1 MKNPHRENSNF
12 LIRDLPKSERPRE
25 KLLNRGPENLKD
37 EELLAI
43 LIGTGFHGK
52 SALKLARQILAKYPK
67 NKLLK
72 IQPNQLTEIKG
83 IGSSKASIIL
93 AAIELVKRS
102 LNLREETIPVIQSPK
117 DVISQVSFLR
127 DKQREHFVVLFLN
140 ARNQL
145 ITKKDLFIGTLN
157 ANLVHPREIFS
168 EALKH
173 NAASLIL
180 IHNHP
185 SGDPEPS
192 QDDLEI
198 TKRLREAGQIMG
210 LEIIDHLIISHNNY
224 FSFKEHQLLE
234 S

>member
-1 MKNPHRENSNF
+1 MENPHRANSDF
-12 LIRDLPKSERPRE
+12 LIRDLPKNDRPRE

-43 LIGTGFHGK
+43 LLGTGFQGK
-52 SALKLARQILAKYPK
+52 GVLKLAKQILAKYPK

-72 IQPNQLTEIKG
+72 IQPKQLTEIKG
-83 IGSSKASIIL
+83 IGSSKASVIL
-93 AAIELVKRS
+93 AAIEFVKRS
-102 LNLREETIPVIQSPK
+102 LNLGEETIPVIQSPK
-117 DVISQVSFLR
+117 DVIAQVSFLR

-145 ITKKDLFIGTLN
+145 IFKKDLFIGTLN

-185 SGDPEPS
+185 SGDSEPS

-198 TKRLREAGQIMG
+198 TKRLVEAAKIMG
-210 LEIIDHLIISHNNY
+210 VEIIDHLIISQKSY
-224 FSFKEHQLLE
+224 FSFKEKQLI
-234 S
+234 

>member
-1 MKNPHRENSNF
+1 M
-12 LIRDLPKSERPRE
+12 
-25 KLLNRGPENLKD
+25 
-37 EELLAI
+37 
-43 LIGTGFHGK
+43 
-52 SALKLARQILAKYPK
+52 
-67 NKLLK
+67 
-72 IQPNQLTEIKG
+72 
-83 IGSSKASIIL
+83 
-93 AAIELVKRS
+93 
-102 LNLREETIPVIQSPK
+102 
-117 DVISQVSFLR
+117 SFLR

-168 EALKH
+168 EALKK

-224 FSFKEHQLLE
+224 FSFKEHQLMK
-234 S
+234 